1 MRKAGLTIRAGCG
14 IIPPVN
20 SKLKVRTPED
30 EAALDEWE
38 QQMRERTAKM
48 KVPLDEHKVAQ
59 LSTAFS
65 ELSTKKQTWLLQRFP
80 HCDTDAEASKL
91 LNIDVKAPVDWKR
104 DDAQFALCYNLLKSG
119 LIDWERHL
127 AQSLESGNALLAA
140 MENRKLLLKSWDT
153 LNAREASAKSATIN
167 QTLARV
173 LGQKEGIDINVINV
187 ADVLPE

>member
-1 MRKAGLTIRAGCG
+1 MQ
-14 IIPPVN
+14 PVD
-20 SKLKVRTPED
+20 SQLKVRTPED

-38 QQMRERTAKM
+38 RNLRERTGTL

-59 LSTAFS
+59 LSAAFS

-80 HCDTDAEASKL
+80 HCDMDSECSEL
-91 LNIDVKAPVDWKR
+91 LGLDKRISTDWKR
-104 DDAQFALCYNLLKSG
+104 DDPNFALCYNLLKSG

-127 AQSLESGNALLAA
+127 AQSLEAGNALLAA

-173 LGQKEGIDINVINV
+173 LGQKEGFDINIINI